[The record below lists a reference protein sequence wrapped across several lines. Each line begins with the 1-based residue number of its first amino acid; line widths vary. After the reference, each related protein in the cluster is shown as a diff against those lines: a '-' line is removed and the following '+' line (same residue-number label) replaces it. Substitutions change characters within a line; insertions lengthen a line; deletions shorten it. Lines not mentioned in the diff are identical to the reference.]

1 MFAAIPKGNDTFL
14 PTEKETRLAEQSSRV
29 LASYIQSTSAPA
41 IQLVKK
47 GKGLEQVL
55 LPLSALRL
63 LVDILSE
70 MAKGNAVTLIP
81 IHAELT
87 TQEAADLLNVSRPYL
102 VDLLETNK
110 IPYRKV
116 GSRRRVL
123 AKDILSYKANI
134 DKARLDVLQELSEQA
149 QKLDMG
155 YSQELTEQ
163 TQKLDKDYSKAP
175 KDHAVQKE
183 LPKKISKKE
192 NDVGY

>member
-1 MFAAIPKGNDTFL
+1 MFAAIPRGNEAML
-14 PTEKETRLAEQSSRV
+14 PTQKEVQLAEQSSRV
-29 LASYIQSTSAPA
+29 LASYIQSTSSP
-41 IQLVKK
+41 IIRLVKN
-47 GKGLEQVL
+47 GKGEEQVF
-55 LPLSALRL
+55 LPVAALRL
-63 LVDILSE
+63 LVDILAE

-123 AKDILSYKANI
+123 AKDILDYKTKI
-134 DKARLDVLQELSEQA
+134 DNARLEVLQELTEQA

-155 YSQELTEQ
+155 YMKDAKNSD
-163 TQKLDKDYSKAP
+163 QK
-175 KDHAVQKE
+175 
-183 LPKKISKKE
+183 
-192 NDVGY
+192 